1 MDNLRTVT
9 YKTYKAIYLFFH
21 TFISRGLSRLQAFPS
36 FLPPSPPRSCT
47 RNRTETL
54 ATQAKARVAQ
64 RFWREMLGN
73 LSQNFH
79 GRKARR
85 ELHPI

>member
-54 ATQAKARVAQ
+54 ATQAKIAA
-64 RFWREMLGN
+64 GI
-73 LSQNFH
+73 
-79 GRKARR
+79 RR
-85 ELHPI
+85 TKKDGGCTFYHNSFPT